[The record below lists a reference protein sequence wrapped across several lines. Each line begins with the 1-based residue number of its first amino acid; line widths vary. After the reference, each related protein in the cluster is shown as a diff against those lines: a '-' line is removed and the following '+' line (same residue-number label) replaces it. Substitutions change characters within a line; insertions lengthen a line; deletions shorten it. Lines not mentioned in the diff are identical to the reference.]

1 MNRIVH
7 KDHYPV
13 DKLPDDLKPDL
24 PAGSHVRITV
34 EAEEPKPKPTMT
46 LEELFTAVPPEERL
60 SREEIDEHIRRERD
74 AWDD

>member
-34 EAEEPKPKPTMT
+34 EAAEHRPETVMT
-46 LEELFTAVPPEERL
+46 LDEIFSAVPPEARL
-60 SREEIDEHIRRERD
+60 SKEEIDEHIRKERD